1 MKKTVLTLTV
11 IAFTGLALISCKKD
25 RVCECVESPGNDTW
39 KTTLKNVSKRQAK
52 ANCYDYE
59 YEIMSTKVMV
69 DCTIK

>member
-1 MKKTVLTLTV
+1 MKKTLLS
-11 IAFTGLALISCKKD
+11 FLAITALLATSCKKD

-39 KTTLKNVSKRQAK
+39 KTTLKGVNKRQAK

-59 YEIMSTKVMV
+59 YEVLNTKVMV